1 MWAGFPLRCARI
13 RGKYGRSCGAHGDH
27 FPPGA
32 FSSCAPTGH
41 ATRAGPCG
49 SNYGAHGV
57 ERAAAP
63 GPGRDRSRLAGDLE
77 SLLAKGVRQGHFA
90 ADLDATARACE
101 LLAVLDG
108 LSTLVVLGR
117 HGADRDRALRM
128 ALSVTERLMERG

>member
-1 MWAGFPLRCARI
+1 M
-13 RGKYGRSCGAHGDH
+13 
-27 FPPGA
+27 
-32 FSSCAPTGH
+32 
-41 ATRAGPCG
+41 
-49 SNYGAHGV
+49 
-57 ERAAAP
+57 
-63 GPGRDRSRLAGDLE
+63 
-77 SLLAKGVRQGHFA
+77 RQGHFA